1 MNEQVLLC
9 AIQDL
14 KKVLN
19 KIENTDNYIEEDCI
33 RLEKEV
39 NSFLANLSAYRLH
52 NKLNNKLLSG
62 LQFAYNLTKH
72 EETIISVKDIED
84 GGFTFPI
91 EIPFEIPCN
100 QVFWIDIS
108 DLDIKVEY
116 ENQYK
121 NYLKKLSNKRIIN
134 TVEKVEKLIPSKVKS
149 HETKKD

>member
-19 KIENTDNYIEEDCI
+19 KIENTDNYIKEDRI

-72 EETIISVKDIED
+72 EKNIISIKDIKE
-84 GGFTFPI
+84 GGITFPI
-91 EIPFEIPCN
+91 KFPLEIPCN

-108 DLDIKVEY
+108 DLDIKSKY
-116 ENQYK
+116 DNQYK

-134 TVEKVEKLIPSKVKS
+134 TIEKVEKLVLSKVKS